1 MVQDLEHIKTI
12 DERLQLL
19 QEKFVLVNGQETIQ
33 SKHEQGLEERRV
45 HQRQAQQQRQMLLLK
60 LDELQKAE
68 KELQQPLLDLVKT
81 WRSVHAQQ
89 LQVPAFSDLEHKR
102 KQVAEHLQS
111 HQQGMHASLMYKEQY
126 LQQKELVHKFEIGH
140 AQIIATRIQ
149 EHIVKLERI
158 KLESE
163 HYKTMIAACD
173 KRAGELLQEKSAT
186 ATTLNS
192 LRARQKLITVD
203 SKVYEAILKQFEK
216 RKAHYQNWITLGNF
230 MTIELQ
236 NLDRKKQL
244 SQDENN
250 PCCPLCEQN
259 LSSSRR
265 RFLKDRFM
273 REEQFLKHRIAR
285 ITRTLQ
291 KLKVLLF
298 EQHEQLTQFNNQKE
312 LASKISTQIDDAQ
325 AKVLSIAQEI
335 DANEQQKRI
344 CDQQVALFAR
354 SIIDQ
359 EKEVK
364 EAEML
369 TRESLSNDP
378 LFRQALDRLQVL
390 EKAAADN
397 VYDASKHDQLRSEFD
412 QIDRCIKSHQ
422 DLTQQIAMQES
433 RVSQIH
439 ALVVRLKKI
448 KQELSVLHEE
458 QNKYQSV
465 AEQEKELLAAEQELL
480 KSKTDL
486 QQN

>member
-1 MVQDLEHIKTI
+1 MIPINLQLKNFLSYGADIQTIDFAPYSLICLSGKNGHGKSALLDAMTWALWGHGRKIVGAAKSDDNLVTIGQTHMMVGMQFMCNGQEYRVRREYTKSSSKPYATLDVGVFDSTQNSFVPIGGKSIRSNQAALEQIIHLDFDTFCNSAFLRQGQSNEFSKKSPKERKDILAAILGLDQYESIRTLASERARTTATNRISLQAILDRMVQDLEHIKTI

-203 SKVYEAILKQFEK
+203 SKVYEAI
-216 RKAHYQNWITLGNF
+216 
-230 MTIELQ
+230 
-236 NLDRKKQL
+236 
-244 SQDENN
+244 
-250 PCCPLCEQN
+250 
-259 LSSSRR
+259 SSS
-265 RFLKDRFM
+265 LKS
-273 REEQFLKHRIAR
+273 EKPI
-285 ITRTLQ
+285 I
-291 KLKVLLF
+291 
-298 EQHEQLTQFNNQKE
+298 
-312 LASKISTQIDDAQ
+312 KIG
-325 AKVLSIAQEI
+325 
-335 DANEQQKRI
+335 
-344 CDQQVALFAR
+344 
-354 SIIDQ
+354 
-359 EKEVK
+359 
-364 EAEML
+364 
-369 TRESLSNDP
+369 
-378 LFRQALDRLQVL
+378 
-390 EKAAADN
+390 
-397 VYDASKHDQLRSEFD
+397 LRSA
-412 QIDRCIKSHQ
+412 I
-422 DLTQQIAMQES
+422 L
-433 RVSQIH
+433 
-439 ALVVRLKKI
+439 
-448 KQELSVLHEE
+448 
-458 QNKYQSV
+458 
-465 AEQEKELLAAEQELL
+465 
-480 KSKTDL
+480 
-486 QQN
+486 